1 MITLGFWYKV
11 RRAAAVIG
19 GLIFLFAGFATFVM
33 AGYLYDGLVEI
44 WNSSAKPALIM
55 AAATIG
61 GGMFFVWGMGWTM
74 SSKERDKMN
83 KHRQLEKEKM
93 QKTKEL
99 ERKRKRLLRKHGL
112 ETK

>member
-11 RRAAAVIG
+11 RRAAAAIG
-19 GLIFLFAGFATFVM
+19 GLIFLLAGFATFVM
-33 AGYLYDGLVEI
+33 GQGLYEALVDL
-44 WNSSAKPALIM
+44 WNSNGKPALIM
-55 AAATIG
+55 AAVTIG

>member
-1 MITLGFWYKV
+1 MIYLAFWYKV
-11 RRAAAVIG
+11 RRIATVIG
-19 GLIFLFAGFATFVM
+19 GAIFLLFGFATFVL
-33 AGYLYDGLVEI
+33 GGEIYEQLKVVWDG
-44 WNSSAKPALIM
+44 AKIALICL
-55 AAATIG
+55 ATTIG

-74 SSKERDKMN
+74 SSKERSKMN
-83 KHRQLEKEKM
+83 KHRQLEKEKT